1 MAAGTLY
8 SYPDNFRSAKALIAA
23 QYSRANVKLAPNFVF
38 GETNKTKEFL
48 EKFPG
53 GKVPAF
59 EGNDGKCLQDSNAI
73 AYYVANDQLRGKTE
87 YDRSRIL
94 QWIGFA
100 EGEILPAACAWVF
113 PVLGIIKI
121 EPGTQEA
128 FNRAKNDMKDA
139 LTLLNSHLL
148 THTFL
153 VGERI
158 TLADIVVAC
167 NLLNPYKFVLDPS
180 FRKVFVNVNRWF
192 NTLIHQQEFKAVLGD
207 VTLCSKPAQVQS
219 SPAQDATCNAVDK
232 SMDNMDKNSKR
243 KGKSKKKEEKKDKK
257 QQPAKKETPKKEQE
271 AEEEM
276 DAADALLAEEP
287 KSKDPFDAM
296 PKGTFIMDDFKR
308 FYSNEDEKKSVPYF
322 WEKFDPENYSIWYGE
337 YKYPEELSKVFMSCN
352 LITGMYQRLDKMRK
366 QAFASVCLFGEDN
379 NSSISGIWVWRG
391 HELAFKLSP
400 DWQIDYESYDWKKLD
415 PNNEE
420 TKKLVEQYFSWTG
433 TDKQGRKFNQGKIFK

>member
-8 SYPDNFRSAKALIAA
+8 SYPDNFRAAKALIAA

-38 GETNKTKEFL
+38 GETNKTKEFIQ
-48 EKFPG
+48 KFPG

-128 FNRAKNDMKDA
+128 FNRAKGDMKDA
-139 LTLLNSHLL
+139 LSLLNSHLL

-158 TLADIVVAC
+158 TLADIIVAC
-167 NLLNPYKFVLDPS
+167 NLLNPYKYVLDPN

-207 VTLCSKPAQVQS
+207 VTLCSKPPQLQS

-232 SMDNMDKNSKR
+232 SGDNMDKNSK
-243 KGKSKKKEEKKDKK
+243 KK
-257 QQPAKKETPKKEQE
+257 
-271 AEEEM
+271 
-276 DAADALLAEEP
+276 
-287 KSKDPFDAM
+287 
-296 PKGTFIMDDFKR
+296 
-308 FYSNEDEKKSVPYF
+308 
-322 WEKFDPENYSIWYGE
+322 GE
-337 YKYPEELSKVFMSCN
+337 YVTL
-352 LITGMYQRLDKMRK
+352 
-366 QAFASVCLFGEDN
+366 
-379 NSSISGIWVWRG
+379 
-391 HELAFKLSP
+391 
-400 DWQIDYESYDWKKLD
+400 
-415 PNNEE
+415 
-420 TKKLVEQYFSWTG
+420 
-433 TDKQGRKFNQGKIFK
+433 